1 MKTVFM
7 TIGFSGSGKS
17 TYARDYV
24 KIHPDTKIVSPDGFR
39 KMFNGEYKYLPEMDD
54 VITQSTFDAA
64 ENLLQAGY
72 NVAIDCGNLTT
83 ADDRRGKWKKLR
95 ADKFVAFLMPIHK
108 PVDWYVK
115 RRKKN
120 PHWKVDIE
128 RIIEAEMKAY
138 EKPTVEE
145 FDEVWRI
152 SENGKTKKQIFLA

>member
-17 TYARDYV
+17 TYAREYA
-24 KIHPDTKIVSPDGFR
+24 KYHPDTKIVSPDGFR
-39 KMFNGEYKYLPEMDD
+39 TMFNGEYKYLPEMDD
-54 VITQSTFDAA
+54 VITQSTFDTA

-72 NVAIDCGNLTT
+72 NVIIDCGNLTK

-95 ADKFVAFLMPIHK
+95 ANKFVAFLMPKHK

-120 PHWKVDIE
+120 PHWDKVDMT
-128 RIIEAEMKAY
+128 RIVENEMRAF
-138 EKPTVEE
+138 EPPTLDE
-145 FDEVWRI
+145 FDKIIKIKE
-152 SENGKTKKQIFLA
+152 